1 MQIIELYIR
10 DGVFTQPAA
19 ATSTSTN
26 NLIDAG
32 ASFTSTVEV
41 GYIVFNEKNGTS
53 AKVTAITND
62 TTLVLSESTDGSNFF
77 TVGEQYTIKSDFKR
91 LDLFEDESVSITD
104 SIKNVRDVAKIFTP
118 FSQQFN
124 VPASKHNAKIFRH
137 YEDQDIINSFD
148 ARYKVDA
155 LIKLNGTDY
164 KKGKIK
170 LSSVSLKNNKPHA
183 YKLIFFGETIEL
195 KDILGEG
202 MLSDLTYPSSLN
214 FAYNH
219 ATIFPKFTDAP
230 TDVCFPLIT
239 HTKNMRYNNNL
250 YQSLTPVADEKLN
263 YRDIKPAIKVRQ
275 IIDAIETTYSDIDFT
290 GEFFNSED
298 FHNLYLWMH
307 REKGFMSN
315 APEGG
320 GLNVLRGHFHQ
331 VDDTDANLTPSTGT
345 EMRPLFGQSPS
356 FITGTGGANVSLRFN
371 ITTAS
376 ADDKFNVRVYR
387 SSVTSTIGD
396 YTFDI
401 PEQNIYN
408 QELTGATSYSELV
421 LFSNSSSP
429 VNVFIEVTS
438 TNTFNIQT
446 FEILAIKLQS
456 VVGATPI
463 SGTYTLDSLSVANT
477 VEINRQMPKIKTF
490 DFITNLFKMFNLVAY
505 KEGTQIRVLPLND
518 FYSEGV
524 SYNIT
529 KYVDTTKNS
538 IAKVLQFKNFNFNF
552 KSKKSYLV
560 EKSDEL
566 QADNFGGTDF
576 GLSQGDGG
584 DYKIELDFEKMMFE
598 KLSDENDGDTTTIC
612 QGAMLDKDFNAT
624 IGKPLLL
631 YIVNQAA
638 TPNFLFANADGGGN
652 ETVATYNRPSQVFV
666 SGGAVGTSSS
676 ALNFSAEQDEFF
688 LDITGSNILKKYYID
703 YVTSVFEK
711 QARIN
716 KVDAYLPL
724 HIILNYQLNDEFI
737 IGNKPYRINSIK
749 TNLLN
754 NKSSLELYSLSQE
767 ITAIENSQSSALPRL
782 ASITIAGKGTTFVT
796 LGWTPLSDPVAN
808 NITGYDI
815 YKDDAFVETL
825 ANDISGRTLTS
836 LTSDI
841 TYKFSIRTRYTIG
854 GVISFSNDRI
864 VFATTDPAPTALAE
878 NGDTLITE
886 GSDTIILE

>member
-10 DGVFTQPAA
+10 DGVVTQPAA

-41 GYIVFNEKNGTS
+41 GYVVFNEKNGTS

-62 TTLVLSESTDGSNFF
+62 TTLLLSQSTDGSNFF

-202 MLSDLTYPSSLN
+202 MLSDLTFPSNLN

-219 ATIFPKFTDAP
+219 ATISPMLQNLG
-230 TDVCFPLIT
+230 DVCFPLIT
-239 HTKNMRYNNNL
+239 HTKNMRYNNSL
-250 YQSLTPVADEKLN
+250 YRSITPVAGEKLN
-263 YRDIKPAIKVRQ
+263 YRDIKPAIKVKK
-275 IIDAIETTYSDIDFT
+275 IIEAIEATYPDIDFT
-290 GEFFNSED
+290 GEFFNTTD
-298 FHNLYLWMH
+298 FHDLYLWMH

-331 VDDTDANLTPSTGT
+331 VDDTDANLTLQGSST
-345 EMRPLFGQSPS
+345 EMRPLFGQSPN
-356 FITGTGGANVSLRFN
+356 FITGTGGKTVTLTFN

-376 ADDKFNVRVYR
+376 ADDKFNLRVYN
-387 SSVTSTIGD
+387 SSSTF
-396 YTFDI
+396 TFGGETFTF
-401 PEQNIYN
+401 PETNVFN
-408 QELTGATSYSELV
+408 EELTGSTSYSEIV
-421 LFSNSSSP
+421 LQNQTSAV

-446 FEILAIKLQS
+446 FEIVASKTG
-456 VVGATPI
+456 VG

-477 VEINRQMPKIKTF
+477 VLINRQMPKIKTF

-505 KEGTQIRVLPLND
+505 KDGTQIRVLPLND
-518 FYSEGV
+518 FYDEGV
-524 SYNIT
+524 SYDIT

-538 IAKVLQFKNFNFNF
+538 ISKVLQFKNFNFNF

-566 QADNFGGTDF
+566 QADNFGGSDL

-584 DYKIELDFEKMMFE
+584 DYKIELDFEKMMYE
-598 KLSDENDGDTTTIC
+598 RLSDEHPSSGALTTIG

-631 YIVNQAA
+631 YITNQISS
-638 TPNFLFANADGGGN
+638 TTFVLENVDGGGTSPTIS
-652 ETVATYNRPSQVFV
+652 EYNRPSQVRVPV
-666 SGGAVGTSSS
+666 SDSSS
-676 ALNFSAEQDEFF
+676 ALNFGLEQDEFF
-688 LDITGSNILKKYYID
+688 LEPKGTNLLKKYYLD
-703 YVTSVFEK
+703 YVASVFHP

-724 HIILNYQLNDEFI
+724 HIILNYQLNDTFI

-782 ASITIAGKGTTFVT
+782 ASISIAGKGTTFVT

-825 ANDISGRTLTS
+825 ANDISGRTLTG
-836 LTSDI
+836 LTSGI
-841 TYKFSIRTRYTIG
+841 TFKFAIRTRYTIG

-864 VFATTDPAPTALAE
+864 VFATTDTTSNALAE

>member
-10 DGVFTQPAA
+10 DGVVTQPAA

-26 NLIDAG
+26 NLIDSG

-202 MLSDLTYPSSLN
+202 MLSDLTFPSSLN

-219 ATIFPKFTDAP
+219 NTISPMFQNLG
-230 TDVCFPLIT
+230 DVCFPLIT
-239 HTKNMRYNNNL
+239 HTKNMRYNTNNTSF
-250 YQSLTPVADEKLN
+250 YESITPVAGEKLN
-263 YRDIKPAIKVRQ
+263 YRDIKPAIKVKK
-275 IIDAIETTYSDIDFT
+275 IIEAIEATYPDIDFT
-290 GEFFNSED
+290 GEFFNSTD
-298 FHNLYLWMH
+298 FHDLYLWMH

-320 GLNVLRGHFHQ
+320 GLNVLRGHFHLP
-331 VDDTDANLTPSTGT
+331 DDTDANLTLQTGST
-345 EMRPLFGQSPS
+345 EMRPLFGNNPD
-356 FITGTGGANVSLRFN
+356 IVLGLGGLTVTLTFN

-376 ADDKFNVRVYR
+376 ADDKFNLRVYN
-387 SSVTSTIGD
+387 SSSTF
-396 YTFDI
+396 TFGGETFTF
-401 PEQNIYN
+401 PETNVFN
-408 QELTGATSYSELV
+408 EELTGSTSYSEIV
-421 LFSNSSSP
+421 LQNQTSAV

-446 FEILAIKLQS
+446 FEIVASKT
-456 VVGATPI
+456 GGG

-477 VEINRQMPKIKTF
+477 VLINRQMPKIKTF

-505 KEGTQIRVLPLND
+505 KDGTQIRVLPLND
-518 FYSEGV
+518 FYDEGV

-538 IAKVLQFKNFNFNF
+538 ISKVLQFKNFNFNF

-566 QADNFGGTDF
+566 QADNFGGSDL
-576 GLSQGDGG
+576 GLPQGDGG
-584 DYKIELDFEKMMFE
+584 DYKIELDFEKMMYE
-598 KLSDENDGDTTTIC
+598 RLSDENPSSGALTTIG

-631 YIVNQAA
+631 YITNQISS
-638 TPNFLFANADGGGN
+638 TTFVLENVDGGSDVN
-652 ETVATYNRPSQVFV
+652 ISEYNRPSQVRVPV
-666 SGGAVGTSSS
+666 SDSSS
-676 ALNFSAEQDEFF
+676 ALNFGLEQDEFF
-688 LDITGSNILKKYYID
+688 LEPKGTNLLKKYYLD
-703 YVTSVFEK
+703 YVASVFHP

-724 HIILNYQLNDEFI
+724 HIILNYQLNDTFI

-754 NKSSLELYSLSQE
+754 NKSSLELYSLSQD
-767 ITAIENSQSSALPRL
+767 ITSIENNQSSALPRL
-782 ASITIAGKGTTFVT
+782 AGITVTSKSTTFIT
-796 LGWTPLSDPVAN
+796 LGWTALSNPVAN
-808 NITGYDI
+808 NITGYDL
-815 YKDDAFVETL
+815 YKDDSFLETL
-825 ANDISGRTLTS
+825 SNTSIAKKVTGLTS
-836 LTSDI
+836 GI
-841 TYKFSIRTRYTIG
+841 TYKFAIRTRYTIG

-864 VFATTDPAPTALAE
+864 IFETT
-878 NGDTLITE
+878 N
-886 GSDTIILE
+886 